1 MLRIVLASLHLLAL
15 GIGLGAVWMRAR
27 ALRGPLERGGLA
39 RAFTADAW
47 WGFAALLW
55 LSTGLWRLFGAAEKA
70 TSYYMTSH
78 VFYAKMGF
86 LVLILLLEIGPMITL
101 IRWRRA
107 RSASSLNTAA
117 VVPAARRIVLVSY
130 VEAWLILAMV
140 VASTMLARGY
150 GGGGAG
156 R

>member
-1 MLRIVLASLHLLAL
+1 MLRIALASLHLVAF

-47 WGFAALLW
+47 WGLSALLL
-55 LSTGLWRLFGAAEKA
+55 LSTGLWRLFGETEKA
-70 TSYYMTSH
+70 SAYYLANH

-86 LVLILLLEIGPMITL
+86 LVLILLLEVGPMITL

-107 RSASSLNTAA
+107 RSASALNTSA
-117 VVPAARRIVLVSY
+117 VVPAARRIVVISYIQALLLVAI
-130 VEAWLILAMV
+130 VITA
-140 VASTMLARGY
+140 TMMTRGHGAR
-150 GGGGAG
+150 
-156 R
+156 

>member
-1 MLRIVLASLHLLAL
+1 MLRIALASLHLVAF

-47 WGFAALLW
+47 WGLSALLL
-55 LSTGLWRLFGAAEKA
+55 LSTGLWRLFGETEK
-70 TSYYMTSH
+70 TSAYYLANH

-107 RSASSLNTAA
+107 RSASSLNTSA
-117 VVPAARRIVLVSY
+117 VVPAARRIVVISYIQALLLV
-130 VEAWLILAMV
+130 AMV
-140 VASTMLARGY
+140 IAATMMTRGY
-150 GGGGAG
+150 GA

>member
-1 MLRIVLASLHLLAL
+1 MLRIALASLHLVAF

-47 WGFAALLW
+47 WGLSALLL
-55 LSTGLWRLFGAAEKA
+55 LSTGLWRLFGETEKMS
-70 TSYYMTSH
+70 SYYLANH

-86 LVLILLLEIGPMITL
+86 LVLILLLEVGPMITL

-117 VVPAARRIVLVSY
+117 VVPAARRIVVISYIEALLLV
-130 VEAWLILAMV
+130 AMV
-140 VASTMLARGY
+140 IAATMMTRGY
-150 GGGGAG
+150 GA

>member
-1 MLRIVLASLHLLAL
+1 MLRIVLASLHLVAL

-27 ALRGPLERGGLA
+27 ALRGPLERGGLT

-47 WGFAALLW
+47 WGFSALLL
-55 LSTGLWRLFGAAEKA
+55 LSTGLWRLFGETEKA
-70 TSYYMTSH
+70 ASYYMTNH
-78 VFYAKMGF
+78 AFYAKMGF

-107 RSASSLNTAA
+107 RSASSLNTSA
-117 VVPAARRIVLVSY
+117 VVPAARRIVLISY
-130 VEAWLILAMV
+130 IQALLVVAMV
-140 VASTMLARGY
+140 VTATMMARGY
-150 GGGGAG
+150 GA

>member
-1 MLRIVLASLHLLAL
+1 MLRITLASLHLLAL

-39 RAFTADAW
+39 RAFAADAW

-55 LSTGLWRLFGAAEKA
+55 LSTGLWRLFGATEKA
-70 TSYYMTSH
+70 TAYYLTNH
-78 VFYAKMGF
+78 VFHAKMAF
-86 LVLILLLEIGPMITL
+86 FVLILLLEIGPMITL

-107 RSASSLNTAA
+107 RSASSLNTSA
-117 VVPAARRIVLVSY
+117 VVPAARRIVLISY
-130 VEAWLILAMV
+130 VEALLV
-140 VASTMLARGY
+140 VAMLVAAAMMARGY
-150 GGGGAG
+150 GG